1 MVAMDERQRRQ
12 RARNRALLWVL
23 LGVVLLFY
31 LMTLAKMGVFP

>member
-1 MVAMDERQRRQ
+1 MIAMDERRRHQ

-31 LMTLAKMGVFP
+31 LMTLAKIGAFP